1 MAVIHTLQTVRVGL
15 GAALISIFICL
26 AAPAGAQMQSREAI
40 ALQNQILELRHDLQ
54 GLQDQIAAGQQGGS
68 VLGSRPPPPAPRS
81 GGAPSDLVASL
92 LDRVAQLEDQVR
104 ALRGRVDEVAN
115 QTQQQ
120 GEDLGKQI
128 GDLGFRVQTLEGGGG
143 GPPPARTGAAAAAS
157 LSPPPASLGTIP
169 APLAAPP
176 PAALPPRTP
185 ELAMQQG
192 NAALARRDYATA
204 EADAREV
211 IAMRGPRSYDA
222 QFLLAQALTGKRD
235 YQQAAVAYDDTYNRS
250 RTGARA
256 ADSLLGLANALA
268 MIGEKRASCDTL
280 VKMRGEFPTLREDQR
295 DAVAAVRL
303 RAGCA

>member
-1 MAVIHTLQTVRVGL
+1 M
-15 GAALISIFICL
+15 
-26 AAPAGAQMQSREAI
+26 AQMQSREAI

-54 GLQDQIAAGQQGGS
+54 MLQDQIASGQQGGS
-68 VLGSRPPPPAPRS
+68 LLGSRPPPPPPRS
-81 GGAPSDLVASL
+81 GAAPSDLVTSL
-92 LDRVAQLEDQVR
+92 LDRVSQLEDQVR

-120 GEDLGKQI
+120 GADLGKQI
-128 GDLGFRVQTLEGGGG
+128 GDLGFRVQTLEGGNGG
-143 GPPPARTGAAAAAS
+143 GGTPPGPPPRTATTAPTS
-157 LSPPPASLGTIP
+157 LSPPAASLGTLP
-169 APLAAPP
+169 VPP
-176 PAALPPRTP
+176 QPAALPPRTP

-211 IAMRGPRSYDA
+211 LAMRGPRSYDA

-235 YQQAAVAYDDTYNRS
+235 YQQAALAYDDTYNRA
-250 RTGARA
+250 RTGSRA
-256 ADSLLGLANALA
+256 ADSLVGLANALA

-280 VKMRGEFPTLREDQR
+280 GKMRSEFPNLREDQR